1 MRNTIKFL
9 TAIFLLS
16 SFSLIGQI
24 ETANKIYKKYGFKV
38 SIPKYEKMEDLSV
51 EELAK
56 VANSYRLNHDT
67 ENAEIWY
74 SEVVEKS
81 NDPTHILHYAQ
92 ALQSNNKLEE
102 AKEYYLRY
110 DEMVGEGADDRRG
123 ELLAQSIDRIRDFQ
137 VDGVEI
143 KNEEILNTE
152 KLDFSPSYCKDGIV
166 FVTTRGVPED
176 AGRKDIW
183 MDDNFTSLYCSTK
196 NDDGSLSEPEQ
207 FSHALTSK
215 FHDGPVSFSK
225 NGKTLYFSS
234 NHYDGKRRNTKKG
247 VMKQQ
252 IYRSRKSGKNWSEP
266 EEMNFNDQQHEEVH
280 PSLSPDGRKLYFAS
294 DRPGGYGG
302 MDLYVVNKRGNGW
315 SQPMNL
321 GEEINTKGNELFP
334 FVHDDGTLYFASNGL
349 EGVGGLDI
357 YQTEMISDSMWLE
370 PQNMGIPYNSPMDDF
385 GFILDPTGTE
395 GYLTS
400 ARDGGFGQDDIYS
413 FRRGVINKKNTIP
426 VQICTY
432 EDGTDNRIA
441 ATEVIV
447 REVTEE
453 GEIVDIDEDFV
464 MRLVE
469 TENKDE
475 YILKLKKD
483 LNDFEDSSVPT
494 YTTDTD
500 GIFLMDVK
508 PGVTYHFE
516 AKKNGYTVATAET
529 TFERLSE
536 EIQEFCIPLKG
547 ENCLTLVGN
556 TINEKYKSKMIPGTK
571 VTIVNLCT
579 GEEQSVRS
587 DQDGFYSFPCL
598 ECECDYV
605 LKGEKTNFSPG
616 TAQATTVGEDC
627 TQAGTIVAD
636 IYLSP
641 GDPNDIF
648 FASNKIPGESNISP
662 GYKFGDRLEVGQ
674 VIELK
679 NIYYDFDQYYIR
691 EDAQDDLDKVVT
703 LMKAY
708 PTLIVELSSHTDAR
722 ASYSYNETLSQN
734 RAEAA
739 VEYITKHGISPHRL
753 KAKGYGENKLRNKCK
768 NGSDCTE
775 EEHQYNRRTEVKILE
790 HHEKNF
796 NIEYID
802 NDPETIDPADPNRK
816 WGW

>member
-1 MRNTIKFL
+1 MSVMRNTINIL
-9 TAIFLLS
+9 TVIFL
-16 SFSLIGQI
+16 FSGLQLQAQI
-24 ETANKIYKKYGFKV
+24 ETANNLYKKYGFKV
-38 SIPKYEKMEDLSV
+38 SIPKYEKMEDLSL
-51 EELAK
+51 EELEK
-56 VANSYRLNHDT
+56 VADSYRLNHDP

-74 SEVVEKS
+74 SQVVEQS
-81 NDPTHILHYAQ
+81 NNPMNILHYAQ
-92 ALQSNNKLEE
+92 ALQSNGKLEE
-102 AKEYYLRY
+102 AKEQYLRY
-110 DEMVGEGADDRRG
+110 DELIGEGADDRRG
-123 ELLAQSIDRIRDFQ
+123 ELLAQSIDRIREFK

-152 KLDFSPSYCKDGIV
+152 NLDFSPSYCKDGLV
-166 FVTTRGVPED
+166 FVSTRGVPED

-183 MDDNFTSLYCSTK
+183 MNDNFTSLWCSTRE
-196 NDDGSLSEPEQ
+196 DDGELSEPEQ
-207 FSHALTSK
+207 LSHNLTSK

-225 NGKTLYFSS
+225 NGKTIFYSS

-252 IYRSRKSGKNWSEP
+252 IYRARQNGNEWTEP
-266 EEMNFNDQQHEEVH
+266 EELNFNDQQWEEVH

-315 SQPMNL
+315 SEPQNL
-321 GEEINTKGNELFP
+321 GGDINSKGNEVFP
-334 FVHDDGTLYFASNGL
+334 FVHDDGTLYFASNGW
-349 EGVGGLDI
+349 EGLGGLDI
-357 YQTEMISDSMWLE
+357 YETQMIDDSTWIR
-370 PQNMGIPYNSPMDDF
+370 PQNMGDPYNSPMDDF

-400 ARDGGFGQDDIYS
+400 ARAGGFGQDDIYS
-413 FRRGVINKKNTIP
+413 FRRGNLKKKKQLIP

-432 EDGTDNRIA
+432 ENGTDNKIA
-441 ATEVIV
+441 GADVLV
-447 REVTEE
+447 REVNEN
-453 GEIVDIDEDFV
+453 GEIMELDEDFV

-475 YILKLKKD
+475 YILKLKRD
-483 LNDFEDSSVPT
+483 LNEFEDETTPT
-494 YTTDTD
+494 YTTNDE
-500 GIFLMDVK
+500 GVFMMDAK
-508 PGVTYHFE
+508 PGVKYLFE

-529 TFERLSE
+529 TFENAGFE
-536 EIQEFCIPLKG
+536 AQEFCIPL
-547 ENCLTLVGN
+547 ESQNCLSLVGN
-556 TINEKYKSKMIPGTK
+556 TINEKYKTKMIPGTK

-579 GEEQSVRS
+579 GEEQSVLS
-587 DQDGFYSFPCL
+587 DKDGFYRFPCL
-598 ECECDYV
+598 ECDCDFV
-605 LKGEKTNFSPG
+605 LKGEKTNFAPG

-641 GDPNDIF
+641 GDPNEIF
-648 FASNKIPGESNISP
+648 FANFKEPGNPAIPGE
-662 GYKFGDRLEVGQ
+662 FELEVGQ
-674 VIELK
+674 IIELK

-691 EDAQDDLDKVVT
+691 EDATDDLENVIR

-708 PTLIVELSSHTDAR
+708 PSLIIELSSHTDAR

-739 VEYITKHGISPHRL
+739 VEYIVKNGISPHRL
-753 KAKGYGENKLRNKCK
+753 KAKGYGETKLRNKCK
-768 NGSDCTE
+768 NGVDCTE
-775 EEHQYNRRTEVKILE
+775 AQHQNNRRTEIKILE

-796 NIEYID
+796 NIEYI
-802 NDPETIDPADPNRK
+802 NNAPETIDPADPNRR